1 VLRRCPTPL
10 TLLVAILAC
19 GLGLQPSSTQAA
31 SSSSQSVST
40 YSWITSAA
48 LPALT
53 SQSTGPQIQ
62 FLVEPAGALGP
73 NTDPLAG
80 PLTVTPTLDSSNTA
94 LVGLKNT
101 TIDGQPEQ
109 LLGFAFSNGLPAG
122 SILQASLYYNTSQP
136 PQLVPY
142 QTTGVSAYTLPSGS
156 TNTTSGS
163 QTSGAGGGGSTPSAQ
178 TPEPLSL
185 LIWAALAGGALARAR
200 FLRQSRSG
208 S

>member
-1 VLRRCPTPL
+1 
-10 TLLVAILAC
+10 
-19 GLGLQPSSTQAA
+19 
-31 SSSSQSVST
+31 
-40 YSWITSAA
+40 
-48 LPALT
+48 
-53 SQSTGPQIQ
+53 
-62 FLVEPAGALGP
+62 VEPAGALGP

-122 SILQASLYYNTSQP
+122 SVLRASIFYNTSQP

-142 QTTGVSAYTLPSGS
+142 QTTGISALSSSSGS

-163 QTSGAGGGGSTPSAQ
+163 QTSGADGSNGGGGTPNGQA
-178 TPEPLSL
+178 PEPLSL
-185 LIWAALAGGALARAR
+185 LIWATLAGGVLARAQ
-200 FLRQSRSG
+200 FLRQSKSG
-208 S
+208 G